1 MKHYLF
7 SKSFLLVV
15 QIGLLTVVLLAA
27 CTGVPPKV
35 GYQGRLTDE
44 NGTPLNGTYSFTYGL
59 YQVATSGSPVYTET
73 KDVIVSDGLFD
84 TSIGPSALQAGLDP
98 EWLTQPLWLEVSI
111 NGEALTPRQQLLG
124 SPYALTLMAGAVV
137 AGELTETVHGSVT
150 GAVLTIANRNNTATD
165 PLPALSVQGWGG
177 LEVAGLD
184 NSDGTTEAGTIFGLK
199 SSTHSDLRLASN
211 DELFFDID
219 EDNNSTSSLRIR
231 NGANTE
237 VCIINEDGNLHC
249 IGNSIFDGTKS
260 AVVPVDGQQR
270 LLYAIESPE
279 VWFEDFGSGALV
291 NGVGTIAI
299 DPLFAATV
307 NLSDYHV
314 FVTPLGDCQGLYVT
328 AKTATGFE
336 VRELGGGTTNIN
348 FDYRL
353 VASRLGFESE
363 RLELAAPLEEP

>member
-1 MKHYLF
+1 MKHYPLT
-7 SKSFLLVV
+7 KTFLSVV
-15 QIGLLTVVLLAA
+15 IIGLLGALLLTA
-27 CTGVPPKV
+27 CTGVQPKV
-35 GYQGRLTDE
+35 SYQGRLTDE

-59 YQVATSGSPVYTET
+59 YQVATAGSPVYTET
-73 KDVIVSDGLFD
+73 KDVIVTDGLFD
-84 TSIGPSALQAGLDP
+84 STIGPSTLQAGLDP
-98 EWLTQPLWLEVSI
+98 EWLTTPLWLEVSI
-111 NGEALTPRQQLLG
+111 NGEVLTPRQQLLG

-137 AGELTETVHGSVT
+137 AGELTESVHGTVT
-150 GAVLTIANRNNTATD
+150 GAVLTVANRNNTATD

-177 LEVAGLD
+177 LEVAGYE
-184 NSDGTTEAGTIFGLK
+184 NSDGINYAGTIFGLK
-199 SSTHSDLRLASN
+199 SSLHSDLRLASN

-219 EDNNSTSSLRIR
+219 EDNNSASTLRIR
-231 NGANTE
+231 NGGNTE
-237 VCIINEDGNLHC
+237 VCTINEEGNLHC

-291 NGVGTIAI
+291 NGIGAIAI

-336 VRELGGGTTNIN
+336 VHELGGGTANIN

-353 VASRLGFESE
+353 VANRLGFESE